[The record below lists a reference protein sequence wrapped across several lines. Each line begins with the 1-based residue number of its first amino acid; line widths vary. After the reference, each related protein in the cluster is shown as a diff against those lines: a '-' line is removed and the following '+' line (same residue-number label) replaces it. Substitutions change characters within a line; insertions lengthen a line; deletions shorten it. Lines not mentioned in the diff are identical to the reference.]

1 METRRGSIF
10 AVTSAKGGVGKSV
23 FAANFAFALYQET
36 KSSILLLDMNDTSC
50 GDTAHAAGLSPFDQ
64 KTGGSATSARG
75 IIDLMNNIHAITPRA
90 LLASFAPAYEGVTI
104 LNLKAR
110 GEENRKVPVENIG
123 PFLDVASRAYGQVV
137 VDLGAGYSNPITVA
151 CLERSN
157 AIFVLLRS
165 EMFSISQTIKGL
177 EALQQLSFQAQ
188 MIYPVLSGYSRSNEF
203 SPSLIEARIR
213 RDLFTVIPQD
223 EGYFSA
229 GLKVNRPALLVQPR
243 HPVSKALG
251 NLAATLWRMDLCEP
265 QIVGVQQ
272 QTAPVLPQQNV
283 ESSGQAQVPVEIPQP
298 TTSNAELDDL
308 KLLIHQRLFGE
319 VDLKALDEQ
328 AFQDEEARAR
338 LREQTKAVIDR
349 LVDEEAVEINDR
361 KMRMQIS
368 QEVLNEAIGLGPL
381 ESLLEDPAVTE
392 IMCNGPSQIYVEKKG
407 KITLTDRRFLNDRY
421 LRATIDRIVGRVGR
435 RIDEMSPMV
444 DARLEDGSRVNAVIP
459 PLAADGSLLTIRKF
473 SKQPLQVDDLIN
485 LGSFTWQMAEL
496 LKLCVQSRLNII
508 ISGGTGS
515 GKTTLLNV
523 LSSFIPEDER
533 IVTIEDAAE
542 LQLHQEH
549 VCRLESR
556 PENIE
561 GKGEITIRD
570 LVKNSLRMRPDRI
583 VVGECRGGESIDMLQ
598 AMNTGHDG
606 SMTTVHANNVQGALR
621 RLETLV
627 MFSGLELPSRAI
639 REQIASACD
648 IIIQQNRQPDGSRK
662 IETISEVTG
671 IEGDVI
677 TTQEIFTYRN
687 LGYDEERRTVGE
699 FVASGLIPN
708 FISELEDNGQQIPRD
723 IFM

>member
-10 AVTSAKGGVGKSV
+10 AVSSAKGGVGKST

-50 GDTAHAAGLSPFDQ
+50 GDTAHAAGLSPFDG
-64 KTGGSATSARG
+64 KTGAPGTGVRG

-90 LLASFAPAYEGVTI
+90 LPASIAPAYEGVTI

-110 GEENRKVPVENIG
+110 GEESRKVPVENIG

-137 VDLGAGYSNPITVA
+137 VDLGAGYSNPVTVA
-151 CLERSN
+151 CLERAN

-177 EALQQLSFQAQ
+177 EVLQQLSFQAR
-188 MIYPVLSGYSRSNEF
+188 MIYPILSGYSRSNEF
-203 SPSLIEARIR
+203 SPSLIETRIR
-213 RDLFTVIPQD
+213 RDLFAVIPED
-223 EGYFSA
+223 AGYFSA
-229 GLKVNRPALLVQPR
+229 ALKVSRPALLVQPR
-243 HPVSKALG
+243 HPLSKALG
-251 NLAATLWRMDLCEP
+251 KLAAALWKMDLCEP
-265 QIVGVQQ
+265 QIVGVEK
-272 QTAPVLPQQNV
+272 PVPTPNLRNTTDNNRQ
-283 ESSGQAQVPVEIPQP
+283 QP
-298 TTSNAELDDL
+298 TEEPVGPLASNAELDDL

-319 VDLKALDEQ
+319 VDLKALDEK
-328 AFQDEEARAR
+328 AFQDEEARLR
-338 LREQTKAVIDR
+338 LREQTKVVIDR

-361 KMRMQIS
+361 QVRMQIS

-381 ESLLEDPAVTE
+381 ESLLDDSSVTE
-392 IMCNGPSQIYVEKKG
+392 IMCNGPSRIYVEREG
-407 KITLTDRRFLNDRY
+407 KIQLTDRRFLNDRY
-421 LRATIDRIVGRVGR
+421 LRGTIDRIVGRVGR

-473 SKQPLQVDDLIN
+473 SKQPLQADDLIR

-496 LKLCVQSRLNII
+496 LKLCVKSRLNII

-523 LSSFIPEDER
+523 LSSFIPEEER

-549 VCRLESR
+549 VCRLEGR

-627 MFSGLELPSRAI
+627 MFSGLDLPSRAI

-687 LGYDEERRTVGE
+687 LGYDENRRTVGE

-708 FISELEDNGQQIPRD
+708 FISELEDNGQSAPRD

>member
-1 METRRGSIF
+1 METRRSSIF

-23 FAANFAFALYQET
+23 FAANFAFALHQET
-36 KSSILLLDMNDTSC
+36 RGSVLLLDMNTTSC
-50 GDTAHAAGLSPFDQ
+50 GDAAHAAGISPFGQ
-64 KTGGSATSARG
+64 KMDGSAQSGARG

-90 LLASFAPAYEGVTI
+90 LLASVAPAYEGITI
-104 LNLKAR
+104 LNLRAR
-110 GEENRKVPVENIG
+110 GEENRKVPVNNIG
-123 PFLDVASRAYGQVV
+123 AFLDVASRAYGQVV
-137 VDLGAGYSNPITVA
+137 IDLGAGYADPVTVA

-157 AIFVLLRS
+157 AIFVLLRP
-165 EMFSISQTIKGL
+165 EMLTISQTIKGL

-188 MIYPVLSGYSRSNEF
+188 MIYPILNGYSRSNEF
-203 SPSLIEARIR
+203 SPSIIEIRIQ
-213 RDLFTVIPQD
+213 RDVFAVMPED
-223 EGYFSA
+223 DAFFSA
-229 GLKVNRPALLVQPR
+229 ALKMNRPALLLQPR
-243 HPVSKALG
+243 HPVSKAYA
-251 NLAATLWRMDLCEP
+251 NLVATLWKMELCEP
-265 QIVGVQQ
+265 QVVGFEK
-272 QTAPVLPQQNV
+272 PMLPL
-283 ESSGQAQVPVEIPQP
+283 AQGDEPGGVPVAGEHNVTP
-298 TTSNAELDDL
+298 TDDLELNEL

-319 VDLKALDEQ
+319 VDLKALDEK
-328 AFQDEEARAR
+328 AFQDEEARQR
-338 LREQTKAVIDR
+338 LREQSKAIIDR
-349 LVDEEAVEINDR
+349 LVDEEAVEIKDR
-361 KMRMQIS
+361 NVRMQIS
-368 QEVLNEAIGLGPL
+368 LEVLNEAVGLGPL
-381 ESLLEDPAVTE
+381 EDLLEDSTVTE
-392 IMCNGPSQIYVEKKG
+392 ILCNGPEQIYVERRG
-407 KITLTDRRFLNDRY
+407 KLQLSGKRFLNDKY
-421 LRATIDRIVGRVGR
+421 LRATIDRIVGKVGR

-473 SKQPLQVDDLIN
+473 SKKPLTVDDLVN
-485 LGSFTWQMAEL
+485 LGSFSWQMAEL
-496 LKLCVQSRLNII
+496 LKLCVASRLNII

-523 LSSFIPEDER
+523 LSSFIPSDER

-556 PENIE
+556 PANIE

-606 SMTTVHANNVQGALR
+606 SMTTIHANNVHGAIR

-648 IIIQQNRQPDGSRK
+648 IIIQQNRQVDGSRK
-662 IETISEVTG
+662 IENIAEITG
-671 IEGDVI
+671 IEGDVV
-677 TTQEIFTYRN
+677 TTQDIFSFRQT
-687 LGYDEERRTVGE
+687 GFDENRRVMGE
-699 FVASGLIPN
+699 FAASGLIPN
-708 FISELEDNGQQIPRD
+708 FISDLEENGQVISRD